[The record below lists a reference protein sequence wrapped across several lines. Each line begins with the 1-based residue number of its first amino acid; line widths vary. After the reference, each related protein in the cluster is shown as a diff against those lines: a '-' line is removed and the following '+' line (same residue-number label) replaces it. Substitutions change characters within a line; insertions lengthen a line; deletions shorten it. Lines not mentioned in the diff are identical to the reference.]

1 MRRFALVAVIC
12 CSVFTAVIQ
21 AADVLSPST
30 KYNSAVPTPESVLGY
45 QIGDAF
51 TPYSALEQY
60 YKTLAAATDRMKM
73 QAYGKS
79 VEGRTLY
86 TIVISS
92 PKNLTRIDQFRQSWL
107 KLTDP
112 RVTTAV
118 EAQNIASQ
126 TPVLVWLSYN
136 VHGNEASSSEAAMQ
150 VAYELTAS
158 EDANV
163 LQWLDNCVV
172 VIDPVLNPDGRERY
186 VNFYRQWEGRTPRAD
201 RFAAEHQEQWPGG
214 RVNHYLFDLNRD
226 WAWQSQPETIA
237 RISTMRSWAPQ
248 VVVDFHEMSPSAT
261 YFFPPPAKPVLPM
274 LDSLLGKWFDT
285 YGHGNAA
292 AFDKYHFVYYTHET
306 YDLFYP
312 SYGDIW
318 PSLNGAVGMTYEQG
332 GGGAAGLI
340 YELPEHQRILTLHDR
355 VAHHFISSLATIDTS
370 ARNRQSRLHDFYE
383 FHRAAMDTGQKSS
396 TRAYYF
402 APGRDPQRT
411 AHLVD
416 VLLKAGI
423 EVKQA
428 GADFDLSSATNYWG
442 ETTSRKKLPKGTY
455 VVDAAQPAGFLAR
468 ALLEREFAPEAV
480 FFYDVSAWSLPLLAD
495 AEAYTSTSAPPGDLQ
510 LVKAAPTFTGHV
522 EANPQTS
529 AYIVPIEQSASLRLL
544 SRLLTENVKAYVALK
559 PITFGGRQ
567 FAAGAIIIPTGS
579 NSPDLPQRLERT
591 AQGTGAQVFST
602 NTLLSDEGVDLGSN
616 RVRFLRPPRI
626 AVLTDTP
633 VNVSD
638 YGALWFLFEQRAD
651 VPFTPIR
658 TDELRSVD
666 LRNYNVLILPPDNGD
681 GRGYSRVLDKALTS
695 RINDWVRD
703 GGLLIGLRGGAVWAT
718 KHKSGITSVTYRYVR
733 AEDEQARIQE
743 ERAASGTEKPI
754 KDDSTAKPES
764 SSSSSQIQEDTQR
777 KLARYADRERQRRGE
792 DIPGTLLAVTLDPTH
807 PLAFGMNDRVAAIDD
822 TAPILELSAKG
833 ENPGYFGDGN
843 LKVSGFLTSE
853 NEKKLIH
860 TAYLIR
866 ERVGRGSVVLFADT
880 PVFRGFSDGT
890 TRLFLN
896 AVFFGNVV
904 DPNIP

>member
-1 MRRFALVAVIC
+1 MRRFALLAFLC
-12 CSVFTAVIQ
+12 CSVFMAVTQ
-21 AADVLSPST
+21 AADVLTPST
-30 KYNSAVPTPESVLGY
+30 RYNASVPTPESVLGY
-45 QIGDAF
+45 HIGDAF

-60 YKTLAAATDRMKM
+60 YKTLASATDRMKM

-86 TIVISS
+86 TLVISS
-92 PKNLTRIDQFRQSWL
+92 PKNLARIDQLRQSWV

-112 RVTTAV
+112 RLANATD
-118 EAQNIASQ
+118 AQTIATQS
-126 TPVLVWLSYN
+126 PVLVWLSYN

-172 VIDPVLNPDGRERY
+172 VIDPVLNPDGRDRY
-186 VNFYRQWEGRTPRAD
+186 VNFYRQWEGRTPRSD

-237 RISTMRSWAPQ
+237 RIATMRNWAPQ

-292 AFDKYHFVYYTHET
+292 AFDRYHFAYYTHET

-332 GGGAAGLI
+332 GGGAAGLV
-340 YELPEHQRILTLHDR
+340 YELPEHQRTLTLHDR
-355 VAHHFISSLATIDTS
+355 VSHHFISSLATIDTS
-370 ARNRQSRLHDFYE
+370 SRNRQSRLHDFYE
-383 FHRAAMDTGQKSS
+383 FHRAALDTGEKGSA
-396 TRAYYF
+396 RAYYL

-428 GADFDLSSATNYWG
+428 GADLEISSATNYWG

-455 VVDAAQPAGFLAR
+455 VVDASQPAGFLAR

-480 FFYDVSAWSLPLLAD
+480 FFYDVSSWSLPLLAD
-495 AEAYTSTSAPPGDLQ
+495 AEAYTSTSAPPADL
-510 LVKAAPTFTGHV
+510 LTVKAAPTFTGRV
-522 EANPQTS
+522 QTNPETS

-544 SRLLTENVKAYVALK
+544 SRLLSENVKAYVALK

-567 FAAGAIIIPTGS
+567 FAAGAIVIPTES
-579 NSPDLPQRLERT
+579 NSSDLARRLER
-591 AQGTGAQVFST
+591 AANEAGAQVFST
-602 NTLLSDEGVDLGSN
+602 STLLSDEGVDLGSN
-616 RVRFLRPPRI
+616 RVRFLRPPKI

-658 TDELRSVD
+658 TEELRSVD

-703 GGLLIGLRGGAVWAT
+703 GGLLIGLRGGAVWAS
-718 KHKSGITSVTYRYVR
+718 KHKSGISSVTYHYVR
-733 AEDEQARIQE
+733 AEDEDARIQE
-743 ERAASGTEKPI
+743 ERAASTTDKQP
-754 KDDSTAKPES
+754 KDESPAKPEPPS
-764 SSSSSQIQEDTQR
+764 PAQTREETQR
-777 KLARYADRERQRRGE
+777 KLTRYADRERERRAE
-792 DIPGTLLAVTLDPTH
+792 DIPGTLLNVTLDPTH

-833 ENPGYFGDGN
+833 ENPGYFGDGS
-843 LKVSGFLTSE
+843 LKVSGFLTPD
-853 NEKKLIH
+853 NEKKLVH
-860 TAYLIR
+860 TAYLVR
-866 ERVGRGSVVLFADT
+866 ERVGRGAVVLFADT

-890 TRLFLN
+890 TRLLLN
-896 AVFFGNVV
+896 AIFFGNVV